1 MDTMIHAEPFIE
13 VRNLVA
19 GYGGKIA
26 VKGLSLQVAPGSHLS
41 LLGPS
46 GCGKSTVLRNIAGLE
61 TPLQGEIIID
71 GQTVFSASRRINLP
85 PEKRRLSMVFQS
97 YAIWPHM
104 TVMENVAYGLRM
116 QKLRGTDLRQRV
128 AQALDSVGMGEFI
141 DRPATSLSGGQQQRV
156 ALARAYAFRPRA
168 VLLDEPLSNLDA
180 RLRVRMRT
188 ELKDLQQRF
197 GLTTIYVTHDQEEA
211 MALSDRVIIM
221 REGEIEQ
228 EGAPLEIYDRPQT
241 RFVADFIGGANIL
254 TGTVA
259 ATASGQPTIVQIGR
273 AMLTCTTPRAACIAG
288 PQSVAVRPVYPQMAR
303 TERAELVNQWPAQ
316 VKRRAL
322 LGDLV
327 VYTVEWPGGT
337 LNIHAF
343 PTDLFDEGEAIWLHI
358 PPSRA
363 VLLRNVATAGVAG
376 VAA

>member
-1 MDTMIHAEPFIE
+1 MDQMMHTPPFIE
-13 VRNLVA
+13 VRDLVA

-26 VKGLSLQVAPGSHLS
+26 VKGLSLQVKPGSHLS

-61 TPLQGEIIID
+61 TPLEGEIIID
-71 GQTVFSASRRINLP
+71 GQTVFSAARRINLP

-116 QKLRGTDLRQRV
+116 QKLRGLELRQRV
-128 AQALDSVGMGEFI
+128 VQALESVGMAEFI

-156 ALARAYAFRPRA
+156 ALARAYAFRPKA

-180 RLRVRMRT
+180 RLRVRMRS

-221 REGEIEQ
+221 REGQIEQ

-254 TGTVA
+254 TGTIA
-259 ATASGQPTIVQIGR
+259 AEAPDQPTVVQIGR
-273 AMLTCTTPRAACIAG
+273 ALLTCSVPRLSCMAG
-288 PQSVAVRPVYPQMAR
+288 PQSIAVRPVYPQIA
-303 TERAELVNQWPAQ
+303 RAEEAGRVNQWPAY

-327 VYTVEWPGGT
+327 IYTVEWPGGT
-337 LNIHAF
+337 LNIHSF
-343 PTDLFDEGEAIWLHI
+343 PTDLFEEGEEVWLHI

-363 VLLRNVATAGVAG
+363 VLLRNIATADVAG
-376 VAA
+376 VPA